1 MPEIEFGRIGK
12 LDLKPPW
19 GNRPLIFMVIC
30 ARREMG
36 SKIAEVV
43 ILDGEVLFEGR
54 WHRLG
59 DIGPVSPLRDEIE
72 WLE

>member
-19 GNRPLIFMVIC
+19 GNGPLIFMVIC
-30 ARREMG
+30 PRPDNR
-36 SKIAEVV
+36 KIDQVI